1 VAVAEATGIEAA
13 VGAIET
19 ALTVVAPIA
28 ELPAVATAIAG
39 DISAGAAQF
48 AVDEGAAPGVS
59 LAVLVASLAMKLIV
73 FEVTAITLALLGRK
87 ATFAIQIARAEMPAE
102 LTIGVAA
109 GAGAIRLPFTELPS
123 MTETVGVFQAAL
135 AVVEVV
141 AKLAFVDR
149 AVLAETP
156 VAMHAA
162 TLEFAL
168 VDTTLD
174 IAETA
179 EAGEQALP
187 ELTLVAI
194 ACGALPGAQAMP
206 LAILELAEVIAA
218 VRIVDTTAALQQA
231 IDDFTAIATAVRQ
244 HSIGRGERLA
254 LAAGGEQTE

>member
-1 VAVAEATGIEAA
+1 
-13 VGAIET
+13 
-19 ALTVVAPIA
+19 
-28 ELPAVATAIAG
+28 
-39 DISAGAAQF
+39 
-48 AVDEGAAPGVS
+48 
-59 LAVLVASLAMKLIV
+59 
-73 FEVTAITLALLGRK
+73 
-87 ATFAIQIARAEMPAE
+87 
-102 LTIGVAA
+102 
-109 GAGAIRLPFTELPS
+109 
-123 MTETVGVFQAAL
+123 MTEAVGVFQAAL

-162 TLEFAL
+162 SLEFAL

-179 EAGEQALP
+179 EAVEQALP

-194 ACGALPGAQAMP
+194 ACGALPSAQAMP